1 MKSIQK
7 TKAPGWF
14 TALSIIA
21 LLWNLMGVM
30 AYLAQVYM
38 TDEIL
43 AALTQEQQ
51 DVINNAP
58 LWANAAFALAVWGG
72 LLGAITMMMK
82 RKVSIFLFQL
92 SFAGIFLQ
100 NIHSFFMID
109 SVKIYGL
116 FQGLIMPSLAMF
128 FGVVLILVNSTAKK
142 SHWIR

>member
-58 LWANAAFALAVWGG
+58 YGQT
-72 LLGAITMMMK
+72 LLLHWPFG
-82 RKVSIFLFQL
+82 V
-92 SFAGIFLQ
+92 
-100 NIHSFFMID
+100 D
-109 SVKIYGL
+109 YWE
-116 FQGLIMPSLAMF
+116 PSL
-128 FGVVLILVNSTAKK
+128 
-142 SHWIR
+142 

>member
-38 TDEIL
+38 TDKIL
-43 AALTQEQQ
+43 AALTQKQQ

-82 RKVSIFLFQL
+82 RKVSIFLFQF

-100 NIHSFFMID
+100 NIHSFFYD
-109 SVKIYGL
+109 
-116 FQGLIMPSLAMF
+116 
-128 FGVVLILVNSTAKK
+128 
-142 SHWIR
+142 

>member
-51 DVINNAP
+51 DVINNTP

-109 SVKIYGL
+109 SVKIYGI
-116 FQGLIMPSLAMF
+116 FQGLIMPSLVMF
-128 FGVVLILVNSTAKK
+128 FGVVLILVNSAAKK